1 MLKFKSYEFYREGG
15 VKMEVGRKPKSF
27 FTFFLLVFLVSL
39 LIFGCEEK
47 AKEKAEKSEGGRSK
61 YFSSKKVTPKRKQGK
76 VTFDISIDSFEG
88 AKKVRLWIPYP
99 ISNEYQTITEV
110 KVEGNYDYSG
120 VFTEGEW
127 GNSILYAEWKEPK
140 EKPQLS
146 FSFNVER
153 SEIIKKD
160 FPQEEASIPPEVEK
174 FLLSSDCVPT
184 SGEVKDIAEEV
195 TKGKKTILSK
205 AEAIYDYI
213 VENYQRDPN
222 IKGCGAGE
230 VSELI
235 QKKAGKCADIHSV
248 FAALARSVGVPF
260 KEIFGIR
267 MAKEGDITGAYHC
280 RGEFYL
286 PGYGW
291 VPIDASDVL
300 KKMLK
305 ENLTLDDPEVKKTRD
320 YFFGAQ
326 TETYI
331 DFGTGR
337 DITLNP
343 PQDGERLNYFMYP
356 YAEVD
361 GKPLDY
367 LSQKELKYTVTFE
380 EQ

>member
-1 MLKFKSYEFYREGG
+1 MGLEERLKILFVPFLL
-15 VKMEVGRKPKSF
+15 VLLI
-27 FTFFLLVFLVSL
+27 FFLLL
-39 LIFGCEEK
+39 GCEQKTRETKKRGGDEK
-47 AKEKAEKSEGGRSK
+47 KGK
-61 YFSSKKVTPKRKQGK
+61 YFSSEKVTPKKKQGK
-76 VTFDISIDSFEG
+76 LSFNISIDSFKG
-88 AKKVRLWIPYP
+88 TKKVRLWLPYP
-99 ISNEYQTITEV
+99 ISNEYQTVTDV
-110 KVEGNYDYSG
+110 KIDGNYDYSG

-153 SEIIKKD
+153 SEIIKKE
-160 FPQEEASIPPEVEK
+160 FSQGEASIPPEVKK
-174 FLLSSDCVPT
+174 FLLPSDDVPT
-184 SGEVKDIAEEV
+184 GGEVKDIAEEI
-195 TKGKKTILSK
+195 TRGRKTILSK

-213 VENYQRDPN
+213 VENYKRDPN
-222 IKGCGAGE
+222 VKGCGTGK
-230 VSELI
+230 VLELI
-235 QKKAGKCADIHSV
+235 QKKAGKCVDIHSV

-260 KEIFGIR
+260 REILGIR
-267 MAKEGDITGAYHC
+267 MAKEGDITDAYHC

-343 PQDGERLNYFMYP
+343 LQDGEELNYFMYP

>member
-1 MLKFKSYEFYREGG
+1 
-15 VKMEVGRKPKSF
+15 MELERKLKSF

-39 LIFGCEEK
+39 LVFGCKEK
-47 AKEKAEKSEGGRSK
+47 AKEKAEKSKGGKSK
-61 YFSSKKVTPKRKQGK
+61 YFSSEKVTSKKKRGK
-76 VTFDISIDSFEG
+76 VTFDISIDSFKG
-88 AKKVRLWIPYP
+88 AKKVRLWLPYP
-99 ISNEYQTITEV
+99 ISNEHQTVTDV
-110 KVEGNYDYSG
+110 KIEGNYDYSG

-127 GNSILYAEWKEPK
+127 GNSILYAEWKKPK

-153 SEIIKKD
+153 SEIIRKD
-160 FPQEEASIPPEVEK
+160 FPQKEEASIPPAVKK
-174 FLLSSDCVPT
+174 FLLPSDCVPT
-184 SGEVKDIAEEV
+184 GGRIKDIAEEV
-195 TKGKKTILSK
+195 TKGRKTILSK
-205 AEAIYDYI
+205 AEAIYDHI
-213 VENYQRDPN
+213 VENYKRDSN
-222 IKGCGAGE
+222 VKGCGTGE
-230 VSELI
+230 VLELI
-235 QKKAGKCADIHSV
+235 QKKSGKCADIHSV

-305 ENLTLDDPEVKKTRD
+305 ENLTLNDPEVKRTRD

-337 DITLNP
+337 DIILNP
-343 PQDGERLNYFMYP
+343 PQDGEKLNYFMYP

-380 EQ
+380 KQ

>member
-1 MLKFKSYEFYREGG
+1 
-15 VKMEVGRKPKSF
+15 MEVGRKLKSF

-47 AKEKAEKSEGGRSK
+47 AREKAEKSGEGRSK
-61 YFSSKKVTPKRKQGK
+61 YFSSEKVSPKKKRGR
-76 VTFDISIDSFEG
+76 VTFDVSIDSFKG

-99 ISNEYQTITEV
+99 VSNEYQTVTDV

-127 GNSILYAEWKEPK
+127 GNSILYAEWRKPK

-146 FSFNVER
+146 FSFKVER

-160 FPQEEASIPPEVEK
+160 FPQKEESSLPPEVKK
-174 FLLSSDCVPT
+174 FLSSSDYVPT
-184 SGEVKDIAEEV
+184 TGRVKEIAEEI
-195 TKGKKTILSK
+195 TKGRKTILSK
-205 AEAIYDYI
+205 AEAIYDHI
-213 VENYQRDPN
+213 VENYKRDPN
-222 IKGCGAGE
+222 VKGCGTGE
-230 VSELI
+230 VLELI

-267 MAKEGDITGAYHC
+267 MAKEGDITSAYHC

-320 YFFGAQ
+320 YFFGSQ

-337 DITLNP
+337 DIILNP
-343 PQDGERLNYFMYP
+343 PQDGGKLNYFMYP
-356 YAEVD
+356 YAEID

-367 LSQKELKYTVTFE
+367 LSQEELKYTVTFE